1 MFTFDA
7 IKLLI
12 TSPAVFAESIAGAH
26 EELSAELLTGVLSK
40 LRGMVTVMTTDGHV
54 IYQNSASIAGM
65 GNLQRHAKPAGFFRA
80 RRLGAAD
87 TDDAMQRIFQA
98 APDKLE
104 EMQEAIEAGK
114 VRCLCCCHPASIA
127 SVHVACLY
135 AQHTPDMHAGIA
147 AHANRLC

>member
-1 MFTFDA
+1 MGHRTFIAFRELTNHAVTESHA
-7 IKLLI
+7 IRLLI
-12 TSPAVFAESIAGAH
+12 TWPAVFAEAIAAAH

-54 IYQNSASIAGM
+54 IYQNAASIAGM
-65 GNLQRHAKPAGFFRA
+65 GNLQRHTPKPAGFLRA

-114 VRCLCCCHPASIA
+114 VRCLRCWPGSVASM
-127 SVHVACLY
+127 HVAC
-135 AQHTPDMHAGIA
+135 G
-147 AHANRLC
+147 AHA